1 MPAKIAIE
9 TLVIWPLY
17 FLYVYL
23 STVPRRPVDA
33 AFWYAQDIQD
43 RLVELGLTT
52 QVRITRR
59 RKVTLLAGLVL
70 MPAMLFVCVV
80 IVNGARSYLQM
91 LWQTYLLFI
100 LMEAFDIVVIDT
112 LWVAL
117 SGWWDIPGIEDL
129 SASYKDWRTRQ
140 RVKAPRIV
148 LGGIPLAAV
157 LAGIF
162 WLVAKVL

>member
-1 MPAKIAIE
+1 MRLRPAPGVSQNEVSYVKLFLSNNVPEKPMPAKIAIE

-23 STVPRRPVDA
+23 STVLRGPVDA

-91 LWQTYLLFI
+91 LWQTYLLF
-100 LMEAFDIVVIDT
+100 M
-112 LWVAL
+112 
-117 SGWWDIPGIEDL
+117 
-129 SASYKDWRTRQ
+129 
-140 RVKAPRIV
+140 
-148 LGGIPLAAV
+148 
-157 LAGIF
+157 
-162 WLVAKVL
+162 VAKIL